1 MINLGPRSRRDDSAR
16 PRPINKERSWREGFE
31 ARVENTINEIRL
43 QVENNRRKIA
53 EQWEVMQ
60 KIKTRYNE
68 IMVMIENL
76 HVTMYSSQTL
86 PKIASGSGTKTRKK
100 GIPDSGKNRIII
112 ISEDYGGE
120 TQFTNPTA
128 MMSLTAKRSKP
139 YFF

>member
-1 MINLGPRSRRDDSAR
+1 MINLGPHSRRDDSAR
-16 PRPINKERSWREGFE
+16 LRPINKERSWREGFE

-60 KIKTRYNE
+60 EIKTRYNE

>member
-60 KIKTRYNE
+60 EIKTRYNE